1 MRDKLSKLLK
11 GFRKNYSTQQC
22 LMSMLERWK
31 DLLDKEGYVS
41 AIFMDFSEVFDTLNH
56 SLLIE
61 KLESYGFERDLLSF
75 MINYLNGRQ
84 QWVSCQ

>member
-75 MINYLNGRQ
+75 MISYLNGRQ

>member
-61 KLESYGFERDLLSF
+61 KLESYEFERDLLSF
-75 MINYLNGRQ
+75 MISYLNGRQ

>member
-1 MRDKLSKLLK
+1 MP
-11 GFRKNYSTQQC
+11 
-22 LMSMLERWK
+22 MLERWK

-75 MINYLNGRQ
+75 MISYLNGRQ

>member
-1 MRDKLSKLLK
+1 MTDKLSKLLK

-56 SLLIE
+56 SLLIK

-75 MINYLNGRQ
+75 MISYLNGRQ